1 MPANARSAPP
11 RLVLDAGPLI
21 ALFHDQD
28 PDHEAALRGFTV
40 VAARRSQLV
49 TPLPVVFE
57 VYKWLLY
64 NGGYQTAQR
73 GFREMRTAL
82 SIIDVRVGDL
92 DAIGVLTQ
100 AVRGWRGTLEDV
112 LVALTA
118 LRLRAP
124 VWTLNYRDLS
134 AFPRLTFW
142 NP

>member
-1 MPANARSAPP
+1 MSANARTAPP

-28 PDHEAALRGFTV
+28 PDHDDAVRGSAA
-40 VAARRSQLV
+40 VAARRGQLL

-64 NGGYQTAQR
+64 HGGYHVAQQ
-73 GFREMRTAL
+73 GLREMRAAL
-82 SIIDVRVGDL
+82 STIDIGIGDL
-92 DAIGVLTQ
+92 HTIGALTD
-100 AVRGWRGTLEDV
+100 AVRGWRGTLEDAA
-112 LVALTA
+112 VALTA